1 MHKRFLL
8 ALTCAVIG
16 AGLLVAASMAGSSPS
31 STSKAGSSEAK
42 RGGTL
47 RINLSETDFEFL
59 DPSLSYDAPGWQV
72 LYSTNVTLLN
82 YPDKPGAAGSRL
94 TPEGATSFPVVS
106 LDGKAYTFT
115 IRSGLRFRDG
125 SAVTAASFKRAI
137 ERAA

>member
-8 ALTCAVIG
+8 ALTLAVMG
-16 AGLLVAASMAGSSPS
+16 AGLLVAAAFAGSSAPA
-31 STSKAGSSEAK
+31 KAGKSGGSEAK

-106 LDGKAYTFT
+106 RDGKTYTFT
-115 IRSGLRFRDG
+115 ILSL
-125 SAVTAASFKRAI
+125 I
-137 ERAA
+137 HI

>member
-31 STSKAGSSEAK
+31 STSKSGSSEAK

-59 DPSLSYDAPGWQV
+59 DPALAYDSAGWQV
-72 LYSTNVTLLN
+72 LFATNMTLLN
-82 YPDKPGAAGSRL
+82 YPDKPGAAGARL
-94 TPEGATSFPVVS
+94 TPDGAAAFPVVS
-106 LDGKAYTFT
+106 KDGKTYTFT
-115 IRSGLRFRDG
+115 VKSGLKF
-125 SAVTAASFKRAI
+125 
-137 ERAA
+137 

>member
-31 STSKAGSSEAK
+31 STSKSGGSEAK

-94 TPEGATSFPVVS
+94 TPEGAT
-106 LDGKAYTFT
+106 
-115 IRSGLRFRDG
+115 
-125 SAVTAASFKRAI
+125 
-137 ERAA
+137 